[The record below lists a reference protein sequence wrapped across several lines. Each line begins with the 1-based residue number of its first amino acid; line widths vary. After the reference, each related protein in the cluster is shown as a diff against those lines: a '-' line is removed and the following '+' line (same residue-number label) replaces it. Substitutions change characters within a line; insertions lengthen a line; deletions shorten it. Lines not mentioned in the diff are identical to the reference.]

1 MKPIHLTIPI
11 WDSALTILFCGKGL
25 KKRLKALRVRRRDIR
40 TAHKRRFEAIT
51 FFTKDAT
58 SVIVFREALPL
69 SRMIG
74 TLSHEIF
81 HAAQDILEER
91 GVYLSRHDGNETHTY
106 LAGYLMEKVLEKM
119 RREKK

>member
-11 WDSALTILFCGKGL
+11 WDSALTVIFLDKGL
-25 KKRLKALRVRRRDIR
+25 KKRLKELRVRRKDIR
-40 TAHKRRFEAIT
+40 TARRGKFEAIT

-69 SRMIG
+69 PRMIG

-81 HAAQDILEER
+81 HAAQDILAER
-91 GVYLSRHDGNETHTY
+91 GVFLHKHDGNETHTY
-106 LAGYLMEKVLEKM
+106 LAGYLMEKVVEKM